1 MARTN
6 INILGISELRWIRMG
21 EFNSDDHYIY
31 YCRQESLRMSSPHTQ
46 KESKMQYLVTISTMT
61 KWSLF
66 ISKANHLT
74 QVYAHITNTKESEVE
89 WFYENLQGIL
99 GEGNGT
105 PLQCSC
111 LQNPRDGG
119 AWWAAVYGVAQS
131 RTRLKQLSRSST
143 RHSRTNTK
151 KRCPFH
157 HRRLECKSRKSR
169 DTWNNRQVWP

>member
-1 MARTN
+1 
-6 INILGISELRWIRMG
+6 
-21 EFNSDDHYIY
+21 
-31 YCRQESLRMSSPHTQ
+31 
-46 KESKMQYLVTISTMT
+46 MT
-61 KWSLF
+61 EWSLLV
-66 ISKANHLT
+66 SKANHLT

-151 KRCPFH
+151 KICPFH

-169 DTWNNRQVWP
+169 DTWNNRQVWPWSTKWSRAKINRVLPWECTSHGKHTLPTTQEKTLHMDITRWSMLKSD